1 MTEKDRP
8 EQAPAGLSEEELAA
22 ADPVELPG
30 REALSVVTLGGPNA
44 APVPDV
50 APGGEQGP
58 GQIGFEPGVPSE

>member
-1 MTEKDRP
+1 MTEKDRLERP
-8 EQAPAGLSEEELAA
+8 PAGLSEEELGA

-44 APVPDV
+44 TPVPEV